1 MHFHTP
7 IYGMFYFYVLTS
19 SWRLLWLAAAVD
31 VVMVDNDEEKEL
43 LFIDVGLIVEEVRE
57 ELLFDVVSH
66 SCSAITIFKYFVL
79 DVPHKLL

>member
-1 MHFHTP
+1 
-7 IYGMFYFYVLTS
+7 
-19 SWRLLWLAAAVD
+19 
-31 VVMVDNDEEKEL
+31 MVDNDEEKEL